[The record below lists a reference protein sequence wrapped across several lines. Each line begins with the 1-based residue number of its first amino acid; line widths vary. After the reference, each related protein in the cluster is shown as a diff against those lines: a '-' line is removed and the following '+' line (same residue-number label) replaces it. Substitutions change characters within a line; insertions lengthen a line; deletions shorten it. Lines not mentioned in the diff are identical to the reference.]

1 MFILRMVRNKG
12 LGTMVLVA
20 TNQGVRRRTAMTA
33 VASGL
38 ALLTNATCSGDGLAE
53 GASAQETA
61 KPTETI
67 TVSATRAPIR
77 VINAP
82 ATVSVISAAQLD
94 DALVGDVKDLVRFE
108 PGVSVRSQ
116 PSRFSAAL
124 SSIGRDGN
132 SGFNIRG
139 LEGNRVLIQTD
150 GIRLPDAFS
159 FGAQSVGRGD
169 YADLDLVK
177 SLEILRGP
185 ASPLYGSDGLA
196 GAVSFTTKDP
206 EDFLN
211 RGSSFGGHARFGFSG
226 ADNGHAI
233 GLALGARHER
243 VSGLIAYTRRDTD
256 AQGNAGTN
264 FSANTTRTAPNP
276 QTNDSDAVLAKLV
289 WVLGDNNRLRLT
301 FENQERDSRTEV
313 LSARALPPFGT
324 TSTLDLDARDQL
336 SRNRMSLDW
345 RYSGDGLIKA
355 ANAAIYRQKSK
366 TRQFTAE
373 DRNLAA
379 DRIRDNS
386 FNNEVAGGSFQ
397 LTAAFATGVVQ
408 HTLLLGGDISKT
420 QQSGIRD
427 GIIPPFGETFPTRAF
442 PVTDYDVAGLFLQD
456 SISIGDGRLMV
467 YPAVRIDSYRLA
479 PKADPLFPGIPVKQS
494 DNHFSPKLGGI
505 FWATPQFGLFANY
518 AVGFRS
524 PTPSQVNNGFANV
537 IQNYRSLANPD
548 LRPETSTSI
557 EGGVRLRNVDLSGV
571 RIVAS
576 ATAFQG
582 QYTDFIE
589 QRQVSGSFTPLDPGV
604 FQFLNIGQVEISG
617 AEARIDLDFGAGF
630 GGNFSASYA
639 QGDGQSDNGPQTP
652 LSSIDPLKLIVG
664 VSYRVPD
671 NRYGG
676 QLIVTQSSGK
686 DQADVSDT
694 CSPDCFVGS
703 GFTIVDVTAFLT
715 LWETAT
721 LRVGIFNLTD
731 EKYAWWSDIRGLSS
745 ASPTLDAYTQ
755 PRRNLSASLT
765 LKF

>member
-12 LGTMVLVA
+12 LGVMILVA
-20 TNQGVRRRTAMTA
+20 TNKCVRQRTAMTA
-33 VASGL
+33 VASGV
-38 ALLTNATCSGDGLAE
+38 ALLANATWSGVALAE
-53 GASAQETA
+53 VASTEQTA

-67 TVSATRAPIR
+67 TVTATRAPIR

-82 ATVSVISAAQLD
+82 ATVSVINTAQLD
-94 DALVGDVKDLVRFE
+94 DTLVGDIKDAVRFE

-206 EDFLN
+206 EDFLKAN
-211 RGSSFGGHARFGFSG
+211 ASFGGRARIAYGD
-226 ADNGHAI
+226 ADNGQAV
-233 GLALGARHER
+233 GLALGARQGGF
-243 VSGLIAYTRRDTD
+243 SGLIAYTRRDTD

-289 WVLGDNNRLRLT
+289 WELTDNNRIRLT
-301 FENQERDSRTEV
+301 YENQQRDSRTEV
-313 LSARALPPFGT
+313 LSARALAPLVS
-324 TSTLDLDARDQL
+324 TSTLNLDARDQL
-336 SRNRMSLDW
+336 SRNRISLDW
-345 RYSGDGLIKA
+345 RYSSDGLIKTA
-355 ANAAIYRQKSK
+355 SSAIYSQTSK

-373 DRNLAA
+373 DRNIAA
-379 DRIRDNS
+379 DRTRDNT
-386 FNNEVAGGSFQ
+386 FNNEVVGGSFQ
-397 LTAAFATGVVQ
+397 LTSIFKTGTVQ
-408 HTLLLGGDISKT
+408 HLFLLGGDFSQT
-420 QQSGIRD
+420 QQSGTRD
-427 GIIPPFGETFPTRAF
+427 GTIPPFGETFPTRAF

-456 SISIGDGRLMV
+456 SINISDGRVML
-467 YPAVRIDSYRLA
+467 YPAVRIDSYRLT
-479 PKADPLFPGIPVKQS
+479 PKADPLFPGTPAKQS
-494 DNHFSPKLGGI
+494 DSHVSPKLGGI
-505 FWATPQFGLFANY
+505 FWTTPQIGLFANY
-518 AVGFRS
+518 SAGFRS

-537 IQNYRSLANPD
+537 IQNYRSLANPN
-548 LRPETSTSI
+548 LRPETSNSF
-557 EGGVRLRNVDLSGV
+557 EGGVRLRDVDISGV

-582 QYTDFIE
+582 HYKDFIE
-589 QRQVSGSFTPLDPGV
+589 QRQVSGTFTPLDPGV
-604 FQFLNIGQVEISG
+604 FQFLNIGQVNISG
-617 AEARIDLDFGAGF
+617 AEARVDFDIVSGF
-630 GGNFSASYA
+630 GGNVSASYA
-639 QGDGQSDNGPQTP
+639 RGDGQSENGPQTP
-652 LSSIDPLKLIVG
+652 LSSIDPFKLVAG
-664 VSYRVPD
+664 LSYRAPN
-671 NRYGG
+671 NRFGG
-676 QLIVTQSSGK
+676 QVIVTHSSGK

-694 CSPDCFVGS
+694 CSPNCFVGS

-721 LRVGIFNLTD
+721 LRVGMFNLTD

-745 ASPTLDAYTQ
+745 ASTTLDAYTQ